1 MRLRCHSLTCIA
13 STPTSE
19 HLRLRTRRLEVF
31 QAAVCWL
38 RVDNDTCVVNFGDW
52 LWCRGVYYSGA
63 PEHVLL
69 LAMAASGAARLA
81 ADLGAGSASMSGSG
95 ADVVAIRD
103 FQRQAALSQQR
114 RDRIDQIDFER
125 VLWRAMSMANLIHL
139 H

>member
-1 MRLRCHSLTCIA
+1 MS
-13 STPTSE
+13 
-19 HLRLRTRRLEVF
+19 LRLNVSDDVANE
-31 QAAVCWL
+31 AAVSQFD
-38 RVDNDTCVVNFGDW
+38 VHSFNPYQ
-52 LWCRGVYYSGA
+52 GVYYSGA